1 MIGLNGPEPL
11 NIFNMKFESIQEE
24 IDFLDLNLKRVL
36 DGIDDYG
43 NNDMFIKM
51 WTRELKILKI
61 LNGES
66 IKITR

>member
-1 MIGLNGPEPL
+1 
-11 NIFNMKFESIQEE
+11 MKFESIQEE